1 MYRRIILSNSPV
13 FEFSIFSWYNFNFV
27 VRYSN
32 SQKNVHKM
40 KIKNAF
46 LRWFLT
52 LFQYASKIPTK
63 NATTTISTGIS
74 KFTLIFLLSLSLK
87 IYFFLNRISRGS
99 GRFSMHLNF
108 FWKLPNIWKWSRNK
122 ATLSLSLYLI
132 YMLNWVHIERR
143 EWLPNCCEGIFC
155 YKMDLEGGEILLFF
169 SLSGGNFVSPPLLS
183 VYWLCSTY

>member
-46 LRWFLT
+46 LRWFLK
-52 LFQYASKIPTK
+52 LFQYALKISTK
-63 NATTTISTGIS
+63 NATMLLS
-74 KFTLIFLLSLSLK
+74 LPEFLNSLLFSFSLSLK

-122 ATLSLSLYLI
+122 ATLSLSLFNI
-132 YMLNWVHIERR
+132 YVELGPYWEEGVA
-143 EWLPNCCEGIFC
+143 NCCEGIFC

-169 SLSGGNFVSPPLLS
+169 SLSGGNFLSPPLLS

>member
-46 LRWFLT
+46 LRWFLK
-52 LFQYASKIPTK
+52 LFQYALKISTK
-63 NATTTISTGIS
+63 NATMLLS
-74 KFTLIFLLSLSLK
+74 LPEFLNSLLFSFSLSLK

-122 ATLSLSLYLI
+122 ATLSLSLSLI

-143 EWLPNCCEGIFC
+143 EWLIVVREFFAIKWTWREGKFC
-155 YKMDLEGGEILLFF
+155 YSLVYQGEIFWALLF
-169 SLSGGNFVSPPLLS
+169 
-183 VYWLCSTY
+183 